1 MGVGLHKFEVRE
13 QATAYSSAV
22 INIVQSGE
30 PIFSFCHMEQQHR
43 MGFLA

>member
-1 MGVGLHKFEVRE
+1 VWIEVGLHEFEVRE

-30 PIFSFCHMEQQHR
+30 LRGSGSTLLSPYFD
-43 MGFLA
+43 L